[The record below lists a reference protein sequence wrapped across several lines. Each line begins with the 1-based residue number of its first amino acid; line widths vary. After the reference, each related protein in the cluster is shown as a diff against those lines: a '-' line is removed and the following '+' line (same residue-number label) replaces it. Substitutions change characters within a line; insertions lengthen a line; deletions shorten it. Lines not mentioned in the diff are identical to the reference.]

1 MERRGQTV
9 PAGDATRPLPGVRRP
24 HRGGPETARTG
35 HQAGAVRRLR
45 AGRRR
50 HRGLVHLRELART
63 PADAPEDVV
72 RLGDKTTVIVTEVDR
87 EQRRLVLSRRQA
99 TLDR

>member
-1 MERRGQTV
+1 M
-9 PAGDATRPLPGVRRP
+9 
-24 HRGGPETARTG
+24 
-35 HQAGAVRRLR
+35 
-45 AGRRR
+45 
-50 HRGLVHLRELART
+50 RELART